1 MTLKDEE
8 CTEKLLEVRQIQL
21 EYSLKMEEWTD
32 AFRTSEII
40 FYLINRREKHST
52 KQILESFFTNLAEIF
67 WKSENHLFHSY
78 TLQNLLK
85 IVRTSNTRT
94 AEEKLNL
101 ACQLILSSLSVP
113 LNNKVSNFHRL
124 STAYQPKDMQ
134 ENIENSAQ
142 VRQEILNV
150 SQMLQIQGIPSRN
163 SLINQINLKNQ
174 FVLPTCPAVA
184 SLFKLIEFESSPFAI
199 AKQGPALLKTIIEA
213 FPKLDSYVPLIKRTL
228 AIRILQ
234 KSKAFYTTIK
244 FDSLIKQLAFYGDW
258 K

>member
-1 MTLKDEE
+1 
-8 CTEKLLEVRQIQL
+8 
-21 EYSLKMEEWTD
+21 MEEWTD

-52 KQILESFFTNLAEIF
+52 KQILESFFTNLASIF

-94 AEEKLNL
+94 AEEKLTL

-134 ENIENSAQ
+134 ENVENSAQ

-184 SLFKLIEFESSPFAI
+184 
-199 AKQGPALLKTIIEA
+199 
-213 FPKLDSYVPLIKRTL
+213 
-228 AIRILQ
+228 
-234 KSKAFYTTIK
+234 
-244 FDSLIKQLAFYGDW
+244 
-258 K
+258 